1 MRTDK
6 RPFNY
11 STNDYITAHSATG
24 GICVNERGFGGFI
37 CREGSKM
44 GEQWE
49 AEVVT
54 IFFKRNEWLNSPG
67 NWSIA
72 DEVY

>member
-54 IFFKRNEWLNSPG
+54 FF
-67 NWSIA
+67 
-72 DEVY
+72 